1 MGTWKKVRNFKFVI
15 DLDRIY
21 RNVRGIEKK
30 SIFLLIGRRV
40 FSLHFFF
47 LFFKEDEN
55 IPSCQ
60 RAIVFIDFAQV
71 FAESSIKTSVRMNI
85 NTWF

>member
-1 MGTWKKVRNFKFVI
+1 MSGELKKKINISFNRQEGFF
-15 DLDRIY
+15 
-21 RNVRGIEKK
+21 
-30 SIFLLIGRRV
+30 
-40 FSLHFFF
+40 LHFFF

-71 FAESSIKTSVRMNI
+71 FAESSIKTSVSMNI
-85 NTWF
+85 NTGF